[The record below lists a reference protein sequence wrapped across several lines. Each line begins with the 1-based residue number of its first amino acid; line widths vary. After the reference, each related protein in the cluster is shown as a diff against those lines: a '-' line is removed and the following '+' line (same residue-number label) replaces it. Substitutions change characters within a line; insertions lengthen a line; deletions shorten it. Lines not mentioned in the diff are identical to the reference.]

1 MNSFY
6 GVLGSG
12 GCPFY
17 DPRLASSITLR
28 GHEIMQTTASWIEEL
43 GYTVIYGDTDST
55 FVHVEGNTALGT
67 PSETGR
73 ELAKIINQKWTELLK
88 LQFDIDCHL
97 EIEFESHFS
106 TFFMPT
112 IRGSSEGSKKRYAG
126 MKDGELVFKGL
137 ENVRSDWT
145 VLAKV
150 FQYEL
155 YKRVFTNEP
164 VKQYINKTLNAVKA
178 GKMDDELVYKKRLRK
193 PLSSYVKSL
202 PPHVKA
208 ARRAD
213 KLFEEKG
220 LPPRYQSNT
229 SIAYVITVQGP
240 QTVETISA
248 PLDYDHY
255 IEKQIKPIADSIL
268 PMISLSF
275 ERIANTQLSLF

>member
-1 MNSFY
+1 
-6 GVLGSG
+6 
-12 GCPFY
+12 
-17 DPRLASSITLR
+17 
-28 GHEIMQTTASWIEEL
+28 
-43 GYTVIYGDTDST
+43 
-55 FVHVEGNTALGT
+55 
-67 PSETGR
+67 
-73 ELAKIINQKWTELLK
+73 
-88 LQFDIDCHL
+88 
-97 EIEFESHFS
+97 
-106 TFFMPT
+106 MPT

-220 LPPRYQSNT
+220 LPLRYQSNT